1 MGERFLLQKGG
12 RMIASVLKLNRS
24 DCKALKI
31 TDPYSIHR
39 TVYSLF
45 PKDGDRERDF
55 LFADKGGDFNVRRI
69 LILSKRPPLQPEYG
83 TVESKEIPE
92 SFFNWDTYG
101 FEIRL
106 NPTKREKNSGKI
118 VPVQG
123 TEKQESYIKKE
134 KLLEWFCVK
143 SENWGFN
150 TDKNS
155 LQIQSTDV
163 QAFEK
168 GNSQVTQNSATFI
181 GKLQVKNRSL
191 FIKSFEEGIGR
202 GKSFGFGLLELVPLR
217 EQNK

>member
-1 MGERFLLQKGG
+1 
-12 RMIASVLKLNRS
+12 MIASVLKLSRS
-24 DCKALKI
+24 DCKALRI

-45 PKDGDRERDF
+45 PKDGDGERDF
-55 LFADKGGDFNVRRI
+55 LFADKGGNFNERRI
-69 LILSKRPPLQPEYG
+69 LIFSKRPPLQPEYG
-83 TVESKEIPE
+83 KVESKMVPG
-92 SFFNWDTYG
+92 SFLNWNLYG

-123 TEKQESYIKKE
+123 TEKQESYMKKK
-134 KLLEWFCVK
+134 KLLEWFCAK
-143 SENWGFN
+143 SESWGFS
-150 TDKNS
+150 TDHNS

-168 GNSQVTQNSATFI
+168 DNRQVTQNSATFI
-181 GKLQVKNRSL
+181 GKLRVKDRSL

-202 GKSFGFGLLELVPLR
+202 GKSFGFGLLELVPLQ
-217 EQNK
+217 EQK

>member
-1 MGERFLLQKGG
+1 
-12 RMIASVLKLNRS
+12 MIATVLKLSHS
-24 DCKALKI
+24 DCKSLKI
-31 TDPYSIHR
+31 IDPYSIHR

-55 LFADKGGDFNVRRI
+55 LFADKGGDFNERRI
-69 LILSKRPPLQPEYG
+69 LILSKRLPLHPEYG
-83 TVESKEIPE
+83 TVESKMIPE

-101 FEIRL
+101 FEVRL
-106 NPTKREKNSGKI
+106 NPTKREKSGGKI

-123 TEKQESYIKKE
+123 TEKQDSYMKKE
-134 KLLEWFCVK
+134 KLLKWFCAK
-143 SENWGFN
+143 SESWGFG
-150 TDKNS
+150 TDHDS

-168 GNSQVTQNSATFI
+168 DNRQITQNSATFI
-181 GKLQVKNRSL
+181 GKLRVKDRSL

-202 GKSFGFGLLELVPLR
+202 GKSFGFGLLELVPLQ